1 MSLGWHRWASRTRRL
16 AWAGLVLCVAGPISR
31 MEMSSVQAVEAAPAE
46 TAAAKTDTGQ
56 PVAPEILFGKDNLV
70 AWCIVPFD
78 ALKRGPEARA
88 EMLVRLGLRHV
99 AYDWREEHVA
109 SFEEE
114 ILAYK
119 KHGLDYFAFWDVHPQ
134 AFELFRKHQL
144 HPQIWK
150 MIPAPQGETQEA
162 KVESAAQQ
170 LLPLVKETRELGCP
184 LSLYNH
190 GGWMGEPRNMVAVC
204 RWLREHEDADHVG
217 IVYNFHHGHDHIGEF
232 PQLLAEM
239 LPYLHCLNIN
249 GMNEGAQPKILG
261 VGKGQHDKA
270 MLQAVLASG
279 YRGRIGILDHRENLD
294 AEESLREN
302 LEGLAKL
309 VADLRTQLP

>member
-1 MSLGWHRWASRTRRL
+1 MSLDWRGWTSSARGL
-16 AWAGLVLCVAGPISR
+16 AWSALLACGAELSPCRNS
-31 MEMSSVQAVEAAPAE
+31 APVRAAE
-46 TAAAKTDTGQ
+46 TVAKSTEAEAVSPD
-56 PVAPEILFGKDNLV
+56 VLFGKENLV

-99 AYDWREEHVA
+99 AYDWRDEHVA
-109 SFEEE
+109 SFEDE

-119 KHGLDYFAFWDVHPQ
+119 KHGLDYFAFWDVHPK
-134 AFELFRKHQL
+134 ALELFRKHQL

-162 KVESAAQQ
+162 RVESAAKQ
-170 LLPLVKETRELGCP
+170 LVPLVKETRELGCP

-217 IVYNFHHGHDHIGEF
+217 IVYNFHHGHEHIGDF

-249 GMNEGAQPKILG
+249 GMNDGAQPKILG
-261 VGKGQHDKA
+261 VGKGKHDKA

-279 YRGRIGILDHRENLD
+279 YRGRIGILDHRDELD

-302 LEGLAKL
+302 LEGLARL
-309 VADLRTQLP
+309 VSELRPQSP